1 MLDERANI
9 LPIVVTTLWTTALAY
24 VLIYSF

>member
-1 MLDERANI
+1 MPTERANI
-9 LPIVVTTLWTTALAY
+9 IPIVVTTLWTTALAW